1 MFVYMPSHYDLSL
14 PIIVWPGDLP
24 IKMEYLIGG
33 DKISWTVDIGELD
46 MDGNNSVSRSSHESL
61 FFFTLPM
68 PQLDKL
74 DYGLYLPLF
83 FDGLS
88 ETQHPYNKFARQ
100 GVQDLLANGGDKI
113 YAIIPQLII
122 PIKNALNTKNIDV
135 MCTVLKIIQQLVNAS
150 DLIGPALIPF
160 YRQLLPVFNAYK
172 MRNSESLNFEG
183 DFRALVRDMRHV
195 AHPLVTRTD
204 TKSVVNCFSQYC

>member
-1 MFVYMPSHYDLSL
+1 
-14 PIIVWPGDLP
+14 
-24 IKMEYLIGG
+24 
-33 DKISWTVDIGELD
+33 
-46 MDGNNSVSRSSHESL
+46 
-61 FFFTLPM
+61 M

-172 MRNSESLNFEG
+172 MRNSESLNL
-183 DFRALVRDMRHV
+183 RAIFVHLCATCDMLPT
-195 AHPLVTRTD
+195 HPLWPDLTLNLLLIVSVNIADAIDYSQRTNLNLGD
-204 TKSVVNCFSQYC
+204 LIDETLQCLEKHGGEDAFINIKYLVPTYESTFIN